1 MDKIEFMEWALG
13 ISTPDIFPYGN
24 YAMIMLLINLAWI
37 VVRKKYRINYLPSF
51 FVVILLG
58 VASNLT
64 LNQLGLLADPN
75 QDPNETNTDPRLIK
89 INKELSDFLGIKFV
103 YIFLSPFLVMG
114 EAFGA
119 GHISYMFTG
128 LEVVRYLGPK
138 LGMAALNATSI
149 WWALQWI
156 FGENATYLPS
166 YSTSWEIVVFLSFNV
181 LSEGAAPL
189 ERNPSK
195 KIQME
200 HIK

>member
-1 MDKIEFMEWALG
+1 MDKTEFMEWALG
-13 ISTPDIFPYGN
+13 ISSPGIFPYLN
-24 YAMIMLLINLAWI
+24 YTMIMLLINLAWI
-37 VVRKKYRINYLPSF
+37 VVRRKYRINYLPSF
-51 FVVILLG
+51 FIVILLG

-64 LNQLGLLADPN
+64 LNHMGLLVNPN
-75 QDPNETNTDPRLIK
+75 QDPYETKTDPRLIK

-128 LEVVRYLGPK
+128 PELIRYLGPK

-149 WWALQWI
+149 YLGLQWI
-156 FGENATYLPS
+156 FGQNATYLPS